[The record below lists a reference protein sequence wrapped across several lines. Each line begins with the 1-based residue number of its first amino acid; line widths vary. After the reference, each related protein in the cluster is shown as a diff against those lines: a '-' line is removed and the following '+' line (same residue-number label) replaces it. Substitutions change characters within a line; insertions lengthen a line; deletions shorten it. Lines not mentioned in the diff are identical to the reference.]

1 MLSVSALRGTAGT
14 GILWA
19 VRRDTNGVG
28 TLDAYDAT
36 NVAVRLYSSNT
47 NSARDNF
54 GTGSRLGHFTVA
66 DGKVFV
72 PTFSRQV
79 VAYGLLSTPA
89 LTSVAVTPAN
99 PTGQAG
105 ATQQFTATGTYS
117 DNTTKDITSQVTGLL
132 EYGCGHHQR
141 YPGSASTVGAGTT
154 TISALQGGI
163 TGTTT
168 LTVQAPPSVSTAT
181 LPNGTVGVPYSATL
195 SATGGTHLM
204 VVNHVRY
211 TPGWIEP

>member
-36 NVAVRLYSSNT
+36 NVAMRLYSSNT
-47 NSARDNF
+47 NSARDSL

-117 DNTTKDITSQVTGLL
+117 DNTTKDITSQVTWSSSNTAVASINAAGLQL
-132 EYGCGHHQR
+132 
-141 YPGSASTVGAGTT
+141 
-154 TISALQGGI
+154 
-163 TGTTT
+163 
-168 LTVQAPPSVSTAT
+168 APPARSQYPLCRVESRV
-181 LPNGTVGVPYSATL
+181 LPL
-195 SATGGTHLM
+195 
-204 VVNHVRY
+204 
-211 TPGWIEP
+211 